1 MDTAP
6 LTAEDE
12 TLIET
17 ITGTNERTFD
27 PEFFDGGHIVTAGV
41 RTTDGEIYEGVSLP
55 TAVGRASVCGEPV
68 AIGSAI
74 ADGYG
79 HAEIHTC
86 VAVSHP
92 MPSHDATEISV
103 VPPCG
108 VCREMLADYNEE
120 MRVVVPVADRLR
132 VASAIQLLPAR
143 TW

>member
-6 LTAEDE
+6 LAAEDE

-17 ITGTNERTFD
+17 ITGTNDRTFD
-27 PEFFDGGHIVTAGV
+27 PEFFGGSHIVTAGV
-41 RTTDGEIYEGVSLP
+41 R
-55 TAVGRASVCGEPV
+55 
-68 AIGSAI
+68 
-74 ADGYG
+74 
-79 HAEIHTC
+79 TC

-92 MPSHDATEISV
+92 MPSHDASEIAV

-132 VASAIQLLPAR
+132 VATAIDLLPAR